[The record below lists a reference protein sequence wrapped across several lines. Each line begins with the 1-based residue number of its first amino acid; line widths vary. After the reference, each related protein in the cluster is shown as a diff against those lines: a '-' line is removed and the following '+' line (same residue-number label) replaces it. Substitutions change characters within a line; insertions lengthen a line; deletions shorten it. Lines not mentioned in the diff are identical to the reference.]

1 MKKSYAFA
9 AVKEAPSEHP
19 NGEFEVVLSA
29 ATVDRDGEVIDARAF
44 EPLPESI
51 PFHAFHD
58 FHDPI
63 GRGAPFYDGDVLKAR
78 GVYASTARAQEIR
91 TLVAEGII
99 GHTSVGFM
107 AATRKD
113 GEDGTPHI
121 THGELLEGSFVSVP
135 SNREA
140 AVLAAKSFDAYLK
153 AKSAAVHAAKAF
165 RSAGKCHG
173 MSANTL
179 IERLSQAVREAH
191 PDDYPWVRDY
201 SDEWVVYEVYG
212 GSTVALW
219 QEPYEVR
226 EGTPLLSGGRI
237 EVHAEITYTPKTSTE
252 APATPDEESGKSLAS
267 EVVAA
272 ALTRARLTLLT
283 TE

>member
-1 MKKSYAFA
+1 VKKSYAFA
-9 AVKEAPSEHP
+9 EVKSVAGEHP
-19 NGEFEVVLSA
+19 NGEFEVILSA
-29 ATVDRDGEVIDARAF
+29 QTLDRDGEVIEAKAF

-78 GVYASTARAQEIR
+78 GVYASTPRAQEIR

-107 AATRKD
+107 SAARKD

-121 THGELLEGSFVSVP
+121 TNGELLEGSFVSVP

-153 AKSAAVHAAKAF
+153 AGSRNSAKDA
-165 RSAGKCHG
+165 
-173 MSANTL
+173 
-179 IERLSQAVREAH
+179 ERLQAIHDLAVDNGAKC
-191 PDDYPWVRDY
+191 
-201 SDEWVVYEVYG
+201 
-212 GSTVALW
+212 A
-219 QEPYEVR
+219 
-226 EGTPLLSGGRI
+226 
-237 EVHAEITYTPKTSTE
+237 AETATTE
-252 APATPDEESGKSLAS
+252 APATPDDSSSGKSLAS

-272 ALTRARLTLLT
+272 ALTRARLTLLA

>member
-9 AVKEAPSEHP
+9 EVKSVAGEHP
-19 NGEFEVVLSA
+19 NGEFEVILSA
-29 ATVDRDGEVIDARAF
+29 QTLDRDGEDIEAKAF

-78 GVYASTARAQEIR
+78 GVFASTPRAQEIR
-91 TLVAEGII
+91 TLVTEGII

-107 AATRKD
+107 AAKRVD
-113 GEDGTPHI
+113 GEDGVSHI
-121 THGELLEGSFVSVP
+121 TSGELLEGSFVSVP

-153 AKSAAVHAAKAF
+153 AGSRNSAKDA
-165 RSAGKCHG
+165 
-173 MSANTL
+173 
-179 IERLSQAVREAH
+179 ERLQAIHDLAVDNGAKCA
-191 PDDYPWVRDY
+191 DDAA
-201 SDEWVVYEVYG
+201 
-212 GSTVALW
+212 T
-219 QEPYEVR
+219 
-226 EGTPLLSGGRI
+226 
-237 EVHAEITYTPKTSTE
+237 TE
-252 APATPDEESGKSLAS
+252 APATPDDESGKSLAS

-272 ALTRARLTLLT
+272 ALTRARLTLLA